1 MNAYLQPLI
10 DTNIELIKL
19 KLTIIRKDIDGE
31 QHLSH
36 NNIFHNKNMQ
46 RLVSTE
52 WISQLLFFFFK

>member
-31 QHLSH
+31 Q
-36 NNIFHNKNMQ
+36 
-46 RLVSTE
+46 
-52 WISQLLFFFFK
+52 